1 MEAYASN
8 LALLTHSLILPYN
21 ALVIPFEACPWVPGL
36 FNNKHTQI
44 KTGKLIPPR
53 NYTCAIAYYKKY
65 SHLNYLRN
73 FVNYIC
79 NFFPYNSCI
88 YSFSIKIFVECTY
101 LHLLPV

>member
-8 LALLTHSLILPYN
+8 LALLTHSLTHSLTNSLILPYN

-53 NYTCAIAYYKKY
+53 NYTCAIAYYKKLRY

-73 FVNYIC
+73 FVKYIR
-79 NFFPYNSCI
+79 NFL
-88 YSFSIKIFVECTY
+88 SFQN
-101 LHLLPV
+101 